1 MRRLLLILLLLCPAL
16 AEGGREHPVHAFLNA
31 TVYVRPGVK
40 LENATL
46 LIRDGKVEAVGQV
59 AVPPEARVWD
69 LKGKTVVAG
78 FIDPYV
84 TVSRLEGKPLRGTPR
99 PKDEDPPPALKP
111 DPDSSAL
118 PRLHP
123 DWMASG
129 HLSMKAETLRKL
141 RAQGFV
147 AVLAVP
153 DQGVLRGTAACYSLK
168 DGTDLERLWD
178 PERAVV
184 AAAEQVEWQE
194 YKKNPYGSADKF
206 FPASLM
212 GACSALRQAVLD
224 ARWYGQARLVEQ
236 SAYQGTLRPAAARA
250 HEAMLPVAEG
260 QRLILLESFSP
271 METLSLRRSLDEVAV
286 SRRATVLSGREWRCL
301 DWLSPQAQES
311 FVLPLNFPKRP
322 KAESEGE
329 WLDVSDLALQNWRN
343 APALARWLGARKVP
357 FSLTTHRLK
366 SLDDLPDALQ
376 QARRAGCADET
387 LLAALTTEP
396 ARTLGYQD
404 RLGSLEPGKCASFLV
419 LDGPLFGSR
428 TRVLETWVEGQ
439 RHTHAAPDDKDEDKE
454 KQDKTVFQAADYTEP
469 PRLIGQP
476 EGSGSVLVRGA
487 TLWTVA
493 GKEPLQA
500 DLLVVNGRIQAIG
513 PSLSPPAGSLV
524 VEASGLHVSP
534 GIIDCH
540 SHTAIEGDVN
550 EFSGNCTSM
559 VRIKDVIDPLDR
571 NILLQLAGGT
581 TCANLL
587 HGSANSIGGQSITV
601 KWRWGRPAE
610 ELIVQG
616 APEGIKFALGE
627 NPRQANVRE
636 LPARRYP
643 GTRMGVAASIRERF
657 VAARAYRDEQR
668 KFASGQRALPV
679 KPDQELD
686 ALLEILDGKRFVH
699 CHSYR
704 QDEILMLIRLAEEL
718 GFKVRT
724 FQHVLEGYKVA
735 DEIAAHGAGASSFS
749 DWWAYK
755 VEVME
760 AVPYNGAILAERG
773 VVTSFNSDS
782 NELARRLNTE
792 ATKAV
797 RYGGLPPMQALAFV
811 TLNPARQLGIESRV
825 GSLEVGK
832 DGDFVLWSAPPLS
845 QGAVCLETW
854 IEGRCYFSR
863 QRETSLQA
871 LREEARRELLQKA
884 RQK

>member
-16 AEGGREHPVHAFLNA
+16 AEGGREHPVHAFLHA
-31 TVYVRPGVK
+31 TVYVRPGVR
-40 LENATL
+40 LEDATL
-46 LIRDGKVEAVGQV
+46 LIKDGKIVAAGQV
-59 AVPPEARVWD
+59 AVPSEARVWD

-123 DWMASG
+123 DWMASQ
-129 HLSMKAETLRKL
+129 HLTMKPETLRKL
-141 RAQGFV
+141 RAHGFV

-153 DQGVLRGTAACYSLK
+153 DQGVVRGTAACYSLR

-178 PERAVV
+178 AERAVV
-184 AAAEQVEWQE
+184 AAAEQVDWPE
-194 YKKNPYGSADKF
+194 YKKNPYGSPDKF

-250 HEAMLPVAEG
+250 HQAMLPVAEG
-260 QRLILLESFSP
+260 QRLLLLEAFSP
-271 METLSLRRSLDEVAV
+271 VETLALRRSLDEVAV
-286 SRRATVLSGREWRCL
+286 SRRATVLSGQEWRCL
-301 DWLSPQAQES
+301 DWLRPGPQES
-311 FVLPLNFPKRP
+311 FVLPLNFPKKP
-322 KAESEGE
+322 EAESEGE
-329 WLDVSDLALQNWRN
+329 WLDVSDLALQSWRN
-343 APALARWLGARKVP
+343 APALARWLGARKIP

-366 SLDDLPDALQ
+366 SLDDLPQALQ
-376 QARRAGCADET
+376 KARQAGCSDEV

-404 RLGSLEPGKCASFLV
+404 RLGSLEPGKSASFLV
-419 LDGPLFGSR
+419 LDGPLFGSK

-439 RHTHAAPDDKDEDKE
+439 RHTHQAPDDEEKDKEDKAA
-454 KQDKTVFQAADYTEP
+454 FQAADYASEP
-469 PRLIGQP
+469 KIFSPP
-476 EGSGSVLVRGA
+476 EGAGSVLVRGG

-493 GKEPLQA
+493 SKEPVRG

-513 PSLSPPAGSLV
+513 PSLSAPAGALV
-524 VEASGLHVSP
+524 VDAQGLHVSP
-534 GIIDCH
+534 GMIDCH

-550 EFSGNCTSM
+550 EFSANCTSM

-601 KWRWGRPAE
+601 KWRRGRPAE
-610 ELIVQG
+610 ELIVTG

-636 LPARRYP
+636 LPVRRYP
-643 GTRMGVAASIRERF
+643 STRMGVAASIRERF
-657 VAARAYRDEQR
+657 VAARAYREEQQ
-668 KFASGQRALPV
+668 KFSAGQRAMPV
-679 KPDQELD
+679 KPDLELE

-760 AVPYNGAILAERG
+760 AVPYNGAILAEHG

-797 RYGGLPPMQALAFV
+797 RYGDLAPMDALAFV
-811 TLNPARQLGIESRV
+811 TLNPARQLGIDARV
-825 GSLEVGK
+825 GSLEPGK

-845 QGAVCLETW
+845 QGAVCLQTF
-854 IEGRCYFSR
+854 IEGHRYFSR
-863 QRETSLQA
+863 QHETSLQA
-871 LREEARRELLQKA
+871 LREEERRELIRRA